1 MATTTIDTSGRPRG
15 DESSQRRYL
24 AILFSDLSDSS
35 RLAGT
40 MEAED
45 FLDLLQELRRAYED
59 IVPKHGGT
67 IVQIQG
73 DGLLASFGYPEAHE
87 DDGRRATE
95 AALDLHDLVRNL
107 RFDPFPPNLSCL
119 RLHTGVHSGLVLLSE
134 GDDVHGRLGLLGN
147 TVNIA
152 SRLSHVAQSDE
163 ILVSK
168 ETLGGESHFYKT
180 SASRALNLQ
189 GIAEPI
195 IVYGILGRAQVGT
208 RFEARAMRGLTS
220 FVGRQTEL
228 QALKGSL
235 YDIIRDK
242 PQYVA
247 IVGPAG
253 MGKTRLVEE
262 FLRGSANSDC
272 RILRGY
278 CESYLS
284 AEPLQPFLQILR
296 SLLGLDHGMTA
307 ARAATVLENTLA
319 EIDPDLL
326 NYRLEFLRAL
336 SLDLVNGQLE
346 ARNVA
351 LENTI
356 AAICKLFDALVTSKP
371 VVLFIDDWQWA
382 DAASRQVLEAIRRL
396 DNRTLFVLVAS
407 RELGAG
413 NVAVGDATV
422 LTLAPFSADEA
433 EEIIRQL
440 LPGSN
445 PFTVTK
451 IRELSGGNPL
461 FIEELCH
468 SVAHDSPDHH
478 PRIGRI
484 HSGEAWLDKLIESRV
499 ERLQP
504 KQIELVRTAAVIG
517 NVIPAWLLER
527 LTGCGENH
535 PLVATLAAED
545 LIFPGEQ
552 SGTLRFKHGIARDVV
567 YDSVGLHQR
576 NALHKRIADT
586 LREYGPSGTQEEAW
600 ELLAYHYG
608 ACGQVVEAAQYA
620 ESAGD
625 KAAAASALDRAQIQ
639 YGAALSALDPDSS
652 QENYQRW
659 LSIAQRLALAC
670 VFDPSRDQLEF
681 LERAVVLATAR
692 QDQRAL
698 ARAEYWVGNIN
709 YALGELAYA
718 TSRLE
723 TALACA
729 TVVGDEPLA
738 VQIRAVL
745 GQACAAAAEYDKS
758 LVLLEEAIS
767 IKRQYRKS
775 GRPAVALAYSL
786 ACKASVLG
794 DRGMFEQAHACFEE
808 ALDAVQNSGHEVE
821 ASVLCLQSAVSLWQ
835 GRWEDARA
843 SAIKGQRVAER
854 VKSLY
859 LYAMSLSLGGY
870 ASWMTQRSQ
879 KSLQTI
885 LDATSWLENRNRGL
899 FVSLNHGWL
908 ADSLVES
915 ERWQQARHHAARA
928 LLRSRRHDGLGEAM
942 AYRAMARASAAGHG
956 RKSPEVYLALAMKNA
971 LARGARHEI
980 AVTLLCDAD
989 IRGARGEHAHVA
1001 KLLDRAE
1008 RLFEAMGMSWH
1019 IEATRRLRRRY

>member
-1 MATTTIDTSGRPRG
+1 VVTTMIDSSSRQNGE
-15 DESSQRRYL
+15 DNSQRRYL
-24 AILFSDLSDSS
+24 AILFSDLSDSV

-45 FLDLLQELRRAYED
+45 FSDLLQKLRRAYED

-107 RFDPFPPNLSCL
+107 RFDTSPPNLSRL

-152 SRLSHVAQSDE
+152 SRLSHAARSDE

-168 ETLGGESHFYKT
+168 ETLGAESHFYKT
-180 SASRALNLQ
+180 SASRALSLQ
-189 GIAEPI
+189 GVAKPI

-220 FVGRQTEL
+220 FVGRQTEF

-235 YDIIRDK
+235 YDVIRDK

-262 FLRGSANSDC
+262 FLRGPANSDC
-272 RILRGY
+272 QILRGY

-296 SLLGLDHGMTA
+296 SLLGLDYGMTA
-307 ARAATVLENTLA
+307 ARATEVLEKTLA
-319 EIDPDLL
+319 EINPDLL
-326 NYRLEFLRAL
+326 KYRLEFLRAL
-336 SLDLVNGQLE
+336 SLDPVNGQLE
-346 ARNVA
+346 SRNVA

-356 AAICKLFDALVTSKP
+356 AAICRLFDALVTSKP

-382 DAASRQVLEAIRRL
+382 DIASRQVLEAIRRL

-407 RELGAG
+407 RELGDG
-413 NVAVGDATV
+413 NVAVGGATI

-433 EEIIRQL
+433 EEVIRQL

-478 PRIGRI
+478 RIGRI

-504 KQIELVRTAAVIG
+504 EQIDLVRTAAVIG
-517 NVIPAWLLER
+517 NVIPTWLLER
-527 LTGCGENH
+527 LTGCGESH
-535 PLVATLAAED
+535 PLIATLAAQD

-552 SGTLRFKHGIARDVV
+552 SGTLRFKHGIARDVI

-586 LREYGPSGTQEEAW
+586 LREHGPSGAQEEAW

-620 ESAGD
+620 EAAGD

-639 YGAALSALDPDSS
+639 YGAALTALDPDAS
-652 QENYQRW
+652 QENYERW
-659 LSIAQRLALAC
+659 MSIAQRIALAC

-681 LERAVVLATAR
+681 LRRAVVLATAHK
-692 QDQRAL
+692 DQRAL
-698 ARAEYWVGNIN
+698 ARAEYWVGYIN

-718 TSRLE
+718 TRHLE
-723 TALACA
+723 AALACA
-729 TVVGDEPLA
+729 TGVGDEPLA

-745 GQACAAAAEYDKS
+745 GQAGAAAGEYDKS
-758 LVLLEEAIS
+758 LVLLDEAIS
-767 IKRQYRKS
+767 IKRQFRKD
-775 GRPAVALAYSL
+775 GRLPVALAYSL
-786 ACKASVLG
+786 ACKATVLG
-794 DRGMFEQAHACFEE
+794 DRGLFEQAHACLEE
-808 ALDAVQNSGHEVE
+808 ALAAVQDSGHEVE
-821 ASVLCLQSAVSLWQ
+821 ASILCWKSAVSLWQ

-843 SAIKGQRVAER
+843 SALKGQHIAER
-854 VKSLY
+854 VRSLY
-859 LYAMSLSLGGY
+859 LYAQNLSLGGY
-870 ASWMTQRSQ
+870 ASWMKQRSQ
-879 KSLQTI
+879 KSLQAI
-885 LDATSWLENRNRGL
+885 VDATSWLESRNRGL

-908 ADSLVES
+908 ADGLVES

-928 LLRSRRHDGLGEAM
+928 VLRSRQHDRLGEAM
-942 AYRAMARASAAGHG
+942 AYRAMARASAAGHS
-956 RKSPEVYLALAMKNA
+956 RKSPELYLALAMKNA

-980 AVTLLCDAD
+980 AVTQLCGAE
-989 IRGARGEHAHVA
+989 IRVACGEHAHVA
-1001 KLLDRAE
+1001 ELLDKAE
-1008 RLFEAMGMSWH
+1008 SLFEAMGMSWH
-1019 IEATRRLRRRY
+1019 IEATRNLRRRY

>member
-1 MATTTIDTSGRPRG
+1 VATTIIDSSSRQNGE
-15 DESSQRRYL
+15 DSSQRRYL
-24 AILFSDLSDSS
+24 AILFSDLSDSV
-35 RLAGT
+35 RLAGA

-45 FLDLLQELRRAYED
+45 FSDLLLKLRRAYED

-95 AALDLHDLVRNL
+95 AALDLHNLVRNL
-107 RFDPFPPNLSCL
+107 RFDTFPPNVSRL
-119 RLHTGVHSGLVLLSE
+119 RLHTGIHSGLVLISE

-152 SRLSHVAQSDE
+152 SRLSHAARSDE

-168 ETLGGESHFYKT
+168 ETLGAESHFYKT
-180 SASRALNLQ
+180 SASRALSIQ

-195 IVYGILGRAQVGT
+195 VVYGILGRALVGT
-208 RFEARAMRGLTS
+208 RFEARAMRGLTP
-220 FVGRQTEL
+220 FVGRQTEF

-235 YDIIRDK
+235 YDVIRDK

-247 IVGPAG
+247 VVGPAG
-253 MGKTRLVEE
+253 MGKTRLVDE
-262 FLRGSANSDC
+262 FLRGPANSDC

-296 SLLGLDHGMTA
+296 SLLGLDYGMTA
-307 ARAATVLENTLA
+307 ARATEVLEKTLA
-319 EIDPDLL
+319 EMDPDLL
-326 NYRLEFLRAL
+326 NYRLEFSRAL
-336 SLDLVNGQLE
+336 SLDAVGAQLE
-346 ARNVA
+346 SRSVA

-356 AAICKLFDALVTSKP
+356 AAICRLFDVLVTSKP

-382 DAASRQVLEAIRRL
+382 DIASRQVLEAIRRL

-407 RELGAG
+407 RELGDG
-413 NVAVGDATV
+413 NVAVGGATIFH
-422 LTLAPFSADEA
+422 LAPFSADEA

-440 LPGSN
+440 VPGTN

-468 SVAHDSPDHH
+468 SVAHESPDQH
-478 PRIGRI
+478 RIGRI
-484 HSGEAWLDKLIESRV
+484 HGGEAWLDKLIESRV

-504 KQIELVRTAAVIG
+504 EQIDLVRTAAVIG

-527 LTGCGENH
+527 LTGCGESH
-535 PLVATLAAED
+535 PLVATLAVQD

-552 SGTLRFKHGIARDVV
+552 SGTLRFKHGIARDVI

-586 LREYGPSGTQEEAW
+586 LREHGPSGAQEEVW

-608 ACGQVVEAAQYA
+608 ACRQVAEAAQYA
-620 ESAGD
+620 EAAGD

-639 YGAALSALDPDSS
+639 YGAALTALDPDASP
-652 QENYQRW
+652 ENYGRW
-659 LSIAQRLALAC
+659 MSIVQRLALAC
-670 VFDPSRDQLEF
+670 VFDPSRKQLEF
-681 LERAVVLATAR
+681 LRRAVVLATAHE
-692 QDQRAL
+692 DQRAL
-698 ARAEYWVGNIN
+698 ARAEYWVGYIN

-718 TSRLE
+718 TRHLE
-723 TALACA
+723 TALVRA
-729 TVVGDEPLA
+729 TAVGDEPLA
-738 VQIRAVL
+738 AQIRAVL
-745 GQACAAAAEYDKS
+745 GQACAAAGEYDKS
-758 LVLLEEAIS
+758 LVLLDEAIT
-767 IKRQYRKS
+767 IKRQFRKP
-775 GRPAVALAYSL
+775 GRLPVALAFSL

-794 DRGMFEQAHACFEE
+794 DRGLFEQAHACFEE
-808 ALDAVQNSGHEVE
+808 SLAAVQNSGHEVE
-821 ASVLCLQSAVSLWQ
+821 SSIFCLQSAVNLWQ
-835 GRWEDARA
+835 GRWEAARA
-843 SAIKGQRVAER
+843 SAIKGQQVAER

-859 LYAMSLSLGGY
+859 LYAQSLSLGGY
-870 ASWMTQRSQ
+870 ASWMLQRSQ
-879 KSLQTI
+879 KSLQAI
-885 LDATSWLENRNRGL
+885 VDATSWLENRNRGL

-908 ADSLVES
+908 ADSLVEC
-915 ERWQQARHHAARA
+915 ERWQQARRHAARA
-928 LLRSRRHDGLGEAM
+928 LLRSRKHDRLGEAM
-942 AYRAMARASAAGHG
+942 SYRAMARASASGHA
-956 RKSPEVYLALAMKNA
+956 RKPPELYLALAMKNA

-980 AVTLLCDAD
+980 AVTLLCDAE
-989 IRGARGEHAHVA
+989 IRVARGEHRHAI
-1001 KLLDRAE
+1001 KLLDEAE
-1008 RLFEAMGMSWH
+1008 SCFETMGMSWH
-1019 IEATRRLRRRY
+1019 IEAARNLRRRY

>member
-1 MATTTIDTSGRPRG
+1 VATTLIDSSSRQNGE
-15 DESSQRRYL
+15 DSSQRRYL
-24 AILFSDLSDSS
+24 AILFSDLSDSV
-35 RLAGT
+35 RLAGA

-45 FLDLLQELRRAYED
+45 FSDLLQKLRRAYED

-107 RFDPFPPNLSCL
+107 RFDTFPPNFSRL
-119 RLHTGVHSGLVLLSE
+119 RLHTGIHSGLVLLSE

-152 SRLSHVAQSDE
+152 SRLSHAARSDE

-168 ETLGGESHFYKT
+168 ETLGAESHFYKT
-180 SASRALNLQ
+180 SASRALSLQ
-189 GIAEPI
+189 GIPEPI

-220 FVGRQTEL
+220 FVGRQTEF

-235 YDIIRDK
+235 YDVIRDK

-247 IVGPAG
+247 VVGPAG
-253 MGKTRLVEE
+253 MGKTRLVDE
-262 FLRGSANSDC
+262 FLRGPANSDC
-272 RILRGY
+272 QILRGY

-296 SLLGLDHGMTA
+296 SLLGLDYGMTA
-307 ARAATVLENTLA
+307 ARATEALEKALA
-319 EIDPDLL
+319 EMDSDLL

-336 SLDLVNGQLE
+336 SLDPVGTQLE
-346 ARNVA
+346 SRSVA

-356 AAICKLFDALVTSKP
+356 AAICRLFDALVTSKP

-382 DAASRQVLEAIRRL
+382 DIASRQVLEAIRRL

-407 RELGAG
+407 RELGDG
-413 NVAVGDATV
+413 NVAVGGATIF
-422 LTLAPFSADEA
+422 TLAPFSADEA

-478 PRIGRI
+478 RIGRI

-504 KQIELVRTAAVIG
+504 EQIDLVRTAAVIG

-535 PLVATLAAED
+535 PLVATLAEQD

-552 SGTLRFKHGIARDVV
+552 SGTLRFKHGIARDVI

-586 LREYGPSGTQEEAW
+586 LREHGPSGAQEEVW

-608 ACGQVVEAAQYA
+608 ACRQVVEAAQYA
-620 ESAGD
+620 EAAGD
-625 KAAAASALDRAQIQ
+625 KAATASALDRAQIQ
-639 YGAALSALDPDSS
+639 YGAALTALDPDAS
-652 QENYQRW
+652 QENYERW
-659 LSIAQRLALAC
+659 MSIVQRLALAC
-670 VFDPSRDQLEF
+670 VFDPSRNQLEF
-681 LERAVVLATAR
+681 LRRAVVLAMAHE
-692 QDQRAL
+692 DQRAL
-698 ARAEYWVGNIN
+698 ARAEYWVGYIN
-709 YALGELAYA
+709 YALGELADA
-718 TSRLE
+718 TRHLE
-723 TALACA
+723 TALVRA
-729 TVVGDEPLA
+729 TAVGDEPLA

-745 GQACAAAAEYDKS
+745 GQACAAAGEYDKS
-758 LVLLEEAIS
+758 LVLLDEAIS
-767 IKRQYRKS
+767 IKRQFRKH
-775 GRPAVALAYSL
+775 GRLPVALAFSL
-786 ACKASVLG
+786 ACKGSVLG
-794 DRGMFEQAHACFEE
+794 DRGLFEQAHACFEE
-808 ALDAVQNSGHEVE
+808 SLAAVQNSGHEVE
-821 ASVLCLQSAVSLWQ
+821 ASIFCLQSAVNLWQ

-843 SAIKGQRVAER
+843 SAIKGQHVAER

-859 LYAMSLSLGGY
+859 LYAQSLSLGGY
-870 ASWMTQRSQ
+870 ASWMMQRSQ
-879 KSLQTI
+879 KSLQAI
-885 LDATSWLENRNRGL
+885 VDATSWLENRNRGL

-908 ADSLVES
+908 ADTLVES
-915 ERWQQARHHAARA
+915 ERWQQARRHAARA
-928 LLRSRRHDGLGEAM
+928 LLRSRKHDRLGEAM
-942 AYRAMARASAAGHG
+942 AYRAMARASASGHD
-956 RKSPEVYLALAMKNA
+956 RKPPEFYLALAMRNA

-980 AVTLLCDAD
+980 AVTHLCDAE
-989 IRGARGEHAHVA
+989 IRIACGEYAHVA
-1001 KLLDRAE
+1001 ELLNKAE
-1008 RLFEAMGMSWH
+1008 SLFEEMGMSWH
-1019 IEATRRLRRRY
+1019 IEATRRFRRQ

>member
-1 MATTTIDTSGRPRG
+1 MRTMAAERPRPHLIFTNSF
-15 DESSQRRYL
+15 EEFRL
-24 AILFSDLSDSS
+24 DLSP
-35 RLAGT
+35 RTL
-40 MEAED
+40 
-45 FLDLLQELRRAYED
+45 
-59 IVPKHGGT
+59 P
-67 IVQIQG
+67 
-73 DGLLASFGYPEAHE
+73 P
-87 DDGRRATE
+87 
-95 AALDLHDLVRNL
+95 LH
-107 RFDPFPPNLSCL
+107 
-119 RLHTGVHSGLVLLSE
+119 LHTGVHSGLVLLAE
-134 GDDVHGRLGLLGN
+134 GDDLHGRLDLLGN
-147 TVNIA
+147 TVNVA
-152 SRLSHVAQSDE
+152 SRLSDVAQSDE
-163 ILVSK
+163 IIVSK
-168 ETLGGESHFYKT
+168 ETLGAESHFYET
-180 SASRALNLQ
+180 TAQAIPQPSRDNPADRGLRN
-189 GIAEPI
+189 
-195 IVYGILGRAQVGT
+195 LGRAAVGT
-208 RFEARAMRGLTS
+208 RFEARSMRGLTS
-220 FVGRQTEL
+220 FIGRQTEL

-235 YDIIRDK
+235 YDVIRDK

-307 ARAATVLENTLA
+307 ARAAEVLEKTLG

-326 NYRLEFLRAL
+326 NYRPEFLRAL
-336 SLDLVNGQLE
+336 SLDPVSGQLE

-351 LENTI
+351 PENTI
-356 AAICKLFDALVTSKP
+356 AAICKLFDVLVTSKP

-413 NVAVGDATV
+413 NVAVGDATIFD
-422 LTLAPFSADEA
+422 LAPFSADET

-440 LPGSN
+440 VPGSN

-478 PRIGRI
+478 RIGRI
-484 HSGEAWLDKLIESRV
+484 HIGEAWLDKLIESRV

-504 KQIELVRTAAVIG
+504 KQIDLVRTAAVIG
-517 NVIPAWLLER
+517 NVIPTWLLER

-535 PLVATLAAED
+535 PLVATLAVQD

-552 SGTLRFKHGIARDVV
+552 SGTLRFKHGIARDVI
-567 YDSVGLHQR
+567 YDLVGLHQR

-586 LREYGPSGTQEEAW
+586 LREHRPSGGQEEAW

-620 ESAGD
+620 EAAGD

-652 QENYQRW
+652 QKTYERW

-670 VFDPSRDQLEF
+670 VFDPSRDQLEV
-681 LERAVVLATAR
+681 LQRAVVLATAR

-709 YALGELAYA
+709 YALGDLAYA

-723 TALACA
+723 TALAHA

-738 VQIRAVL
+738 VHIQAVL

-758 LVLLEEAIS
+758 LVLLDEAIS
-767 IKRQYRKS
+767 IKRQFRKS

-794 DRGMFEQAHACFEE
+794 DRGLFEQAHACFEE

-821 ASVLCLQSAVSLWQ
+821 VRFYVCKAPSAC
-835 GRWEDARA
+835 GRAVGRTREHPRSRA
-843 SAIKGQRVAER
+843 S
-854 VKSLY
+854 
-859 LYAMSLSLGGY
+859 MS
-870 ASWMTQRSQ
+870 RS
-879 KSLQTI
+879 
-885 LDATSWLENRNRGL
+885 E
-899 FVSLNHGWL
+899 
-908 ADSLVES
+908 
-915 ERWQQARHHAARA
+915 
-928 LLRSRRHDGLGEAM
+928 
-942 AYRAMARASAAGHG
+942 
-956 RKSPEVYLALAMKNA
+956 
-971 LARGARHEI
+971 
-980 AVTLLCDAD
+980 
-989 IRGARGEHAHVA
+989 
-1001 KLLDRAE
+1001 
-1008 RLFEAMGMSWH
+1008 
-1019 IEATRRLRRRY
+1019 

>member
-1 MATTTIDTSGRPRG
+1 MVTTMIDTSNPKG
-15 DESSQRRYL
+15 DENSQRRYL

-40 MEAED
+40 MEAEE
-45 FLDLLQELRRAYED
+45 FSDLLQKLRRAYED
-59 IVPKHGGT
+59 IIPKHGGT

-95 AALDLHDLVRNL
+95 AALDLHELVRNL
-107 RFDPFPPNLSCL
+107 RFDPSPPKVSCL

-134 GDDVHGRLGLLGN
+134 GDDVHGRFGLLGN

-152 SRLSHVAQSDE
+152 SRLSHVARSDE

-168 ETLGGESHFYKT
+168 ETLGAESHFYQT
-180 SASRALNLQ
+180 SASRALDLQ
-189 GIAEPI
+189 GIADPI
-195 IVYGILGRAQVGT
+195 IVYGIFGRAQVGT

-242 PQYVA
+242 SQYVA

-253 MGKTRLVEE
+253 IGKTRLVEE
-262 FLRGSANSDC
+262 FLRGPANSDC

-296 SLLGLDHGMTA
+296 SLLGLDYGMTA
-307 ARAATVLENTLA
+307 ARAAKVLEGTLA

-326 NYRLEFLRAL
+326 KYRLEFLRAL
-336 SLDLVNGQLE
+336 SLDPVNGQLE

-356 AAICKLFDALVTSKP
+356 AAICRLFDVLVTSKP

-382 DAASRQVLEAIRRL
+382 DTASRQVLEAIRRL

-407 RELGAG
+407 REHGAG
-413 NVAVGDATV
+413 NVAVGDANI
-422 LTLAPFSADEA
+422 LTLAPFSADEV

-468 SVAHDSPDHH
+468 SVAHDSPAHH
-478 PRIGRI
+478 RIGRI
-484 HSGEAWLDKLIESRV
+484 HNGEAWLDKLIKSRV

-504 KQIELVRTAAVIG
+504 KQIDLVRTAAVIG

-527 LTGCGENH
+527 LTGCGEDH
-535 PLVATLAAED
+535 PLIATLAAQD

-552 SGTLRFKHGIARDVV
+552 SGTLRFKHGIARDVI
-567 YDSVGLHQR
+567 YNSVGLRQR

-586 LREYGPSGTQEEAW
+586 LREHGPSGAQEEAW

-608 ACGQVVEAAQYA
+608 ACGQAVEAAQYA
-620 ESAGD
+620 EAAGD

-639 YGAALSALDPDSS
+639 YGAALTALDPDAS
-652 QENYQRW
+652 QENYERW
-659 LSIAQRLALAC
+659 MSIAQRLALAC

-681 LERAVVLATAR
+681 LRRAVVLATAHK
-692 QDQRAL
+692 DQRAL
-698 ARAEYWVGNIN
+698 SRAEYWVGYIN

-718 TSRLE
+718 TRHLE

-758 LVLLEEAIS
+758 LILLDEAIS
-767 IKRQYRKS
+767 IKRQFRKR
-775 GRPAVALAYSL
+775 GRLPVALAYSL
-786 ACKASVLG
+786 ACKATVLG
-794 DRGMFEQAHACFEE
+794 DRGLFEQAHACLDE
-808 ALDAVQNSGHEVE
+808 ALAAVQDSGHEVE
-821 ASVLCLQSAVSLWQ
+821 ASILCWKSAVSLWQ

-843 SAIKGQRVAER
+843 SGIKGQHIAER
-854 VKSLY
+854 VRSLY
-859 LYAMSLSLGGY
+859 LYAQNLSLGGY
-870 ASWMTQRSQ
+870 ASWMMQRSQ
-879 KSLQTI
+879 KSLQAI
-885 LDATSWLENRNRGL
+885 VDATSWLEKRNRGL

-908 ADSLVES
+908 ADGLVES

-928 LLRSRRHDGLGEAM
+928 VLRSRQHDRLGEAM
-942 AYRAMARASAAGHG
+942 AYRAMARASAAGRN

-980 AVTLLCDAD
+980 AVTQLCDAE
-989 IRGARGEHAHVA
+989 IRVACGEHAHVA
-1001 KLLDRAE
+1001 ELLDQAE
-1008 RLFEAMGMSWH
+1008 SLFEAMGMSWH
-1019 IEATRRLRRRY
+1019 IEATRNLRRRY

>member
-1 MATTTIDTSGRPRG
+1 MSAMTNRRQ
-15 DESSQRRYL
+15 EEARSQRRYL
-24 AILFSDLSDSS
+24 AILFSDLSDSA
-35 RLAGT
+35 RLAAG

-45 FLDLLQELRRAYED
+45 FSDLLNHLRHAYED
-59 IVPKHGGT
+59 IIPRHGGT
-67 IVQIQG
+67 IVQIRG
-73 DGLLASFGYPEAHE
+73 DGLLASFGYPETHE

-95 AALDLHDLVRNL
+95 AALDLHEFVRRIPLDLSPRTL
-107 RFDPFPPNLSCL
+107 PPLH
-119 RLHTGVHSGLVLLSE
+119 LHTGIHSGLVLLAD
-134 GDDVHGRLGLLGN
+134 GDDLHGRLDLLGN
-147 TVNIA
+147 PVNVA
-152 SRLSHVAQSDE
+152 ARLSDVAQSDE
-163 ILVSK
+163 IIVSE
-168 ETLGGESHFYKT
+168 ETLGAESHFYET
-180 SASRALNLQ
+180 TPRRSLNLQ
-189 GIAEPI
+189 GIIPPI
-195 IVYGILGRAQVGT
+195 AVYGILGRAAVGT
-208 RFEARAMRGLTS
+208 RFEARSMRGLTS
-220 FVGRQTEL
+220 FIGRQTEL

-235 YDIIRDK
+235 YDVIRDT

-307 ARAATVLENTLA
+307 ARAAEVLEKALG

-326 NYRLEFLRAL
+326 NYRPEFLRAL
-336 SLDLVNGQLE
+336 SLDPVSGQLE

-351 LENTI
+351 PENTI
-356 AAICKLFDALVTSKP
+356 AAICKLFDVLVTSKP

-382 DAASRQVLEAIRRL
+382 DAASRQILEAIRRF

-413 NVAVGDATV
+413 NVAVGDATI
-422 LTLAPFSADEA
+422 LTLAPFSADET

-440 LPGSN
+440 VPGSN

-478 PRIGRI
+478 RIGRI
-484 HSGEAWLDKLIESRV
+484 HIGEAWLDKLIESRV

-504 KQIELVRTAAVIG
+504 NQIDLVRTAAVIG
-517 NVIPAWLLER
+517 NVIPTWLLER

-535 PLVATLAAED
+535 PLVATLAVQD

-552 SGTLRFKHGIARDVV
+552 SGTLRFKHGIARDVI

-586 LREYGPSGTQEEAW
+586 LREHRPSGGQEEAW

-620 ESAGD
+620 EAAGD

-652 QENYQRW
+652 LENYERW

-670 VFDPSRDQLEF
+670 VFDPSRDQLEV
-681 LERAVVLATAR
+681 LQRAVVLATAR

-709 YALGELAYA
+709 YALGDLAYA

-723 TALACA
+723 TALAHA

-738 VQIRAVL
+738 VHIQAVL

-758 LVLLEEAIS
+758 LVLLDEAIS
-767 IKRQYRKS
+767 IKRQFRKS

-794 DRGMFEQAHACFEE
+794 DRGLFEQAHACFEE

-821 ASVLCLQSAVSLWQ
+821 SSVLCLQSAVSLWQ

-843 SAIKGQRVAER
+843 SAAKGQHVAER

-859 LYAMSLSLGGY
+859 LYAQSLSLGGY

-879 KSLQTI
+879 KSLQAI
-885 LDATSWLENRNRGL
+885 VDATSWLEKRNRGL

-908 ADSLVES
+908 ADGLVES
-915 ERWQQARHHAARA
+915 EQWQQARHHAARA
-928 LLRSRRHDGLGEAM
+928 VLRSRQHDRLGEAM
-942 AYRAMARASAAGHG
+942 AYRAMARASAAGHN
-956 RKSPEVYLALAMKNA
+956 RKSAQVYLALAMKNA

-980 AVTLLCDAD
+980 AVTHLCDAE
-989 IRGARGEHAHVA
+989 IRVACGEYAHVA
-1001 KLLDRAE
+1001 DLLDQAE
-1008 RLFEAMGMSWH
+1008 SLFEAMGMSWH
-1019 IEATRRLRRRY
+1019 IEATRNLRRRY

>member
-1 MATTTIDTSGRPRG
+1 VVTTMIDSSSRQNGK
-15 DESSQRRYL
+15 DSSQRRYL
-24 AILFSDLSDSS
+24 AILFSDLSDSV
-35 RLAGT
+35 RLAGA

-45 FLDLLQELRRAYED
+45 FSDLLQKLRRAYED

-107 RFDPFPPNLSCL
+107 RFDTFPPNFSRL
-119 RLHTGVHSGLVLLSE
+119 RLHTGIHSGLVLLSE

-152 SRLSHVAQSDE
+152 SRLSHAARSDE

-168 ETLGGESHFYKT
+168 ETLGAESHFYQT
-180 SASRALNLQ
+180 SASRALSLQ

-195 IVYGILGRAQVGT
+195 IVSGILGRAQVGT

-220 FVGRQTEL
+220 FVGRQTEF

-235 YDIIRDK
+235 YDVIREK

-247 IVGPAG
+247 IVGAAG
-253 MGKTRLVEE
+253 MGKTRLVDE
-262 FLRGSANSDC
+262 FLRGPANSDC
-272 RILRGY
+272 QILRGY

-296 SLLGLDHGMTA
+296 SLLGLDYGMTA
-307 ARAATVLENTLA
+307 ARATEVLEKALA
-319 EIDPDLL
+319 EVDPGLL
-326 NYRLEFLRAL
+326 EYRLEFLRAL
-336 SLDLVNGQLE
+336 SLDPVNAQLE
-346 ARNVA
+346 SRNVA

-356 AAICKLFDALVTSKP
+356 AAICRLFDALLTSKP

-382 DAASRQVLEAIRRL
+382 DIASRQVLEAIRRL

-407 RELGAG
+407 RELGDG
-413 NVAVGDATV
+413 NVAVGGATIFH
-422 LTLAPFSADEA
+422 LAPFGADEA
-433 EEIIRQL
+433 EDIIRQL

-478 PRIGRI
+478 RIGRI
-484 HSGEAWLDKLIESRV
+484 HSGDAWLDKLIESRV

-504 KQIELVRTAAVIG
+504 EQIDLVRTAAVIG

-527 LTGCGENH
+527 LTGCGEGH
-535 PLVATLAAED
+535 PLIATLAVQD

-552 SGTLRFKHGIARDVV
+552 SGTLRFKHGIARDVI

-586 LREYGPSGTQEEAW
+586 LREHAPSGAQEEAW

-608 ACGQVVEAAQYA
+608 ASGQVVEAAQYA
-620 ESAGD
+620 EAAGA

-639 YGAALSALDPDSS
+639 YGAALTALDPDAS
-652 QENYQRW
+652 QENYERW
-659 LSIAQRLALAC
+659 MSIVQRLALAC
-670 VFDPSRDQLEF
+670 VFDPSRNQLEF
-681 LERAVVLATAR
+681 LRRAVALATAR
-692 QDQRAL
+692 EDQRAL
-698 ARAEYWVGNIN
+698 ARAEYWVGYIH

-718 TSRLE
+718 TRHLE

-729 TVVGDEPLA
+729 TAVGDEPLA
-738 VQIRAVL
+738 VHIRAVL
-745 GQACAAAAEYDKS
+745 GQACAAAGEYDKS
-758 LVLLEEAIS
+758 LLLLDEAIL
-767 IKRQYRKS
+767 IRRQFRKP
-775 GRPAVALAYSL
+775 GRPPIELAFSL

-794 DRGMFEQAHACFEE
+794 DRGLFDQAHACLNE
-808 ALDAVQNSGHEVE
+808 ALAAVQDSGHEVE
-821 ASVLCLQSAVSLWQ
+821 ASILCWKSAVSLWQ

-843 SAIKGQRVAER
+843 SAIKGQHIAER
-854 VKSLY
+854 VRSLY
-859 LYAMSLSLGGY
+859 LYAQNLSLDGY
-870 ASWMTQRSQ
+870 ASWMMQRSQ
-879 KSLQTI
+879 KSLQAI
-885 LDATSWLENRNRGL
+885 VDATSWLEKRNRGL

-908 ADSLVES
+908 ADGLVES
-915 ERWQQARHHAARA
+915 ERWQQARHHVARA
-928 LLRSRRHDGLGEAM
+928 LLRSRKHDRLGEAM
-942 AYRAMARASAAGHG
+942 AYRAMARASAAGHN
-956 RKSPEVYLALAMKNA
+956 RKSPEVYLALAMKSA

-980 AVTLLCDAD
+980 AVTQLCDAE
-989 IRGARGEHAHVA
+989 IRVACGEHAHA
-1001 KLLDRAE
+1001 TKLLDQAE

-1019 IEATRRLRRRY
+1019 IEATRNLRRRY

>member
-1 MATTTIDTSGRPRG
+1 MTGSSIRQNGED
-15 DESSQRRYL
+15 SSQRRYL
-24 AILFSDLSDSS
+24 AILFSDLSDSA
-35 RLAGT
+35 RLAGS

-45 FLDLLQELRRAYED
+45 FSDLLQKLRRAYED
-59 IVPKHGGT
+59 IIPKHGGT

-107 RFDPFPPNLSCL
+107 RFDTFPPNVSRLA
-119 RLHTGVHSGLVLLSE
+119 LHTGIHSGLVLISE

-152 SRLSHVAQSDE
+152 SRLSHTARSDE

-168 ETLGGESHFYKT
+168 ETLGAESHFYKT
-180 SASRALNLQ
+180 SASRALSLQ
-189 GIAEPI
+189 GITKPI

-220 FVGRQTEL
+220 FVGRQTEF

-235 YDIIRDK
+235 YDVIRDN

-247 IVGPAG
+247 VVGPAG
-253 MGKTRLVEE
+253 IGKTRLVDE
-262 FLRGSANSDC
+262 FLRGPANSDC

-296 SLLGLDHGMTA
+296 SLLGLDYGMTV
-307 ARAATVLENTLA
+307 ARATEVLEKTLA
-319 EIDPDLL
+319 AIDPDLL
-326 NYRLEFLRAL
+326 KYRLEFLRTL
-336 SLDLVNGQLE
+336 SLDPGGTQLE
-346 ARNVA
+346 SRSVA
-351 LENTI
+351 LEDTI

-371 VVLFIDDWQWA
+371 VVLFVDDWQWA
-382 DAASRQVLEAIRRL
+382 DIASRQVLEAIRRL

-407 RELGAG
+407 RDLGDG
-413 NVAVGDATV
+413 NVAVGGATIFA
-422 LTLAPFSADEA
+422 LAPFSANEA

-468 SVAHDSPDHH
+468 SVAHDSPDNF
-478 PRIGRI
+478 GRI
-484 HSGEAWLDKLIESRV
+484 HGGESWLDKLIESRV

-504 KQIELVRTAAVIG
+504 EQIDLVRTAAVIG
-517 NVIPAWLLER
+517 NVIPTWLLER
-527 LTGCGENH
+527 LTGFGKGH
-535 PLVATLAAED
+535 PLIATLAVQD

-552 SGTLRFKHGIARDVV
+552 SGTLRFKHGIARDVI

-586 LREYGPSGTQEEAW
+586 LREHGPSGAQEEVW

-608 ACGQVVEAAQYA
+608 ACRQVVEAAQYA
-620 ESAGD
+620 EAAGD

-639 YGAALSALDPDSS
+639 YGVALTALDPDAS
-652 QENYQRW
+652 QENYERW
-659 LSIAQRLALAC
+659 MSIVQRLALAS
-670 VFDPSRDQLEF
+670 VFDPSRNQLEF
-681 LERAVVLATAR
+681 LQRAVVLATAHE
-692 QDQRAL
+692 DQRAL
-698 ARAEYWVGNIN
+698 ARAEYWVGYIN
-709 YALGELAYA
+709 YALGELVHA
-718 TSRLE
+718 TPHLE
-723 TALACA
+723 TALVRA
-729 TVVGDEPLA
+729 TAVGDEPLA

-745 GQACAAAAEYDKS
+745 GQACAAAGEYDKS
-758 LVLLEEAIS
+758 LVLLDEAIS
-767 IKRQYRKS
+767 IKRRFRKL
-775 GRPAVALAYSL
+775 GRLPIALAFSL

-808 ALDAVQNSGHEVE
+808 ALAAVQNSGHEVE
-821 ASVLCLQSAVSLWQ
+821 ASIFCLQSAVNLWQ
-835 GRWEDARA
+835 GRWEDARV
-843 SAIKGQRVAER
+843 SAINGQHVAER

-859 LYAMSLSLGGY
+859 LYAQSLSLGGY
-870 ASWMTQRSQ
+870 ASWMMQRSQ
-879 KSLQTI
+879 KSLQAI
-885 LDATSWLENRNRGL
+885 ADATSWHENRNRGL

-908 ADSLVES
+908 ADALVES
-915 ERWQQARHHAARA
+915 EQWQEARHHAARA
-928 LLRSRRHDGLGEAM
+928 LSRSRKHDRLGEAM
-942 AYRAMARASAAGHG
+942 AYRAMARASASGHG
-956 RKSPEVYLALAMKNA
+956 RKSPEIYLALAMKNA

-980 AVTLLCDAD
+980 AVTHLCDAE
-989 IRGARGEHAHVA
+989 ISISCGEYAHVA
-1001 KLLDRAE
+1001 ELLDKAE
-1008 RLFEAMGMSWH
+1008 SLFEEMGMSWH
-1019 IEATRRLRRRY
+1019 IEATRKFRRQ

>member
-1 MATTTIDTSGRPRG
+1 MIDLKSRQDGE
-15 DESSQRRYL
+15 DSSQRRYL
-24 AILFSDLSDSS
+24 AILFSDLSGSV
-35 RLAGT
+35 RLAGA

-45 FLDLLQELRRAYED
+45 FSDLLRDLRRAYED

-107 RFDPFPPNLSCL
+107 RFKTLPPSFSRLH
-119 RLHTGVHSGLVLLSE
+119 LHTGIHSGLVLLTE

-152 SRLSHVAQSDE
+152 SRLSHAARSDE

-168 ETLGGESHFYKT
+168 ETLGAERHFYRT
-180 SASRALNLQ
+180 SASRGLSLQ

-195 IVYGILGRAQVGT
+195 IVYEILGRAPVGT

-220 FVGRQTEL
+220 FVGRQTEF

-235 YDIIRDK
+235 FDVIRDK

-253 MGKTRLVEE
+253 MGKTRLVDE
-262 FLRGSANSDC
+262 FLRGPAYSDC
-272 RILRGY
+272 QILRGY

-296 SLLGLDHGMTA
+296 SLFGLDYGMTA
-307 ARAATVLENTLA
+307 ARAIETLDNKLA

-336 SLDLVNGQLE
+336 SLDPVSAQTE
-346 ARNVA
+346 PRNVA
-351 LENTI
+351 LENTT
-356 AAICKLFDALVTSKP
+356 AAICRLFDVLVTSRP

-382 DAASRQVLEAIRRL
+382 DIASRQVLDAIRRL
-396 DNRTLFVLVAS
+396 DNGTLFVLVAS
-407 RELGAG
+407 RELGDD
-413 NVAVGDATV
+413 NVAIGGATIFS
-422 LTLAPFSADEA
+422 LAPFSADES

-451 IRELSGGNPL
+451 IRDLSGGNPL

-468 SVAHDSPDHH
+468 SVAHESPDHH
-478 PRIGRI
+478 RIGHI
-484 HSGEAWLDKLIESRV
+484 YSGEAWLNKLIESRV

-504 KQIELVRTAAVIG
+504 EQTDLVRTAAVIG

-527 LTGCGENH
+527 LTGCGEGH
-535 PLVATLAAED
+535 PLIAGLALQD

-552 SGTLRFKHGIARDVV
+552 PGTLRFKHGIARDVI
-567 YDSVGLHQR
+567 YASVGLHQR
-576 NALHKRIADT
+576 NALHKRIADA
-586 LREYGPSGTQEEAW
+586 LREHGPSGAQEEVW

-620 ESAGD
+620 EDAGA

-639 YGAALSALDPDSS
+639 YGAALTALDPEAS
-652 QENYQRW
+652 QENYDRW
-659 LSIAQRLALAC
+659 MSIVQRLALAC

-681 LERAVVLATAR
+681 LLRAVALATTHK
-692 QDQRAL
+692 DQRAL
-698 ARAEYWVGNIN
+698 ARAEYWVGYIN
-709 YALGELAYA
+709 YALGEQAFA
-718 TSRLE
+718 TRHLE
-723 TALACA
+723 VALACA
-729 TVVGDEPLA
+729 TSVDDEPLA
-738 VQIRAVL
+738 VHVRAVL
-745 GQACAAAAEYDKS
+745 GQACAAAGEYDKS
-758 LVLLEEAIS
+758 LVLLDEAIS
-767 IKRQYRKS
+767 IRRQFRKS
-775 GRPAVALAYSL
+775 DRPPIELAFSL

-794 DRGMFEQAHACFEE
+794 DRGLFDQAHACLEE
-808 ALDAVQNSGHEVE
+808 ALAAVQDSGHEVE
-821 ASVLCLQSAVSLWQ
+821 ASILCWKSAVSLWQ
-835 GRWEDARA
+835 GRWEDAQA
-843 SAIKGQRVAER
+843 SAIKGQHIAER
-854 VKSLY
+854 VRSLY
-859 LYAMSLSLGGY
+859 LYAQNVSLGGY

-879 KSLQTI
+879 KSLQVI
-885 LDATSWLENRNRGL
+885 ADATSWLERRNRGL

-908 ADSLVES
+908 ADGLVES

-928 LLRSRRHDGLGEAM
+928 LLRSRRHDRLGEAM
-942 AYRAMARASAAGHG
+942 AYRAMARASAYGHG
-956 RKSPEVYLALAMKNA
+956 RKPPEAYLALAMKSA
-971 LARGARHEI
+971 LARGAPHEI
-980 AVTLLCDAD
+980 GVTQLCDAEL
-989 IRGARGEHAHVA
+989 RAARGERALVA
-1001 KLLDRAE
+1001 ELLDKAE
-1008 RLFEAMGMSWH
+1008 SLFEAMGMSWH
-1019 IEATRRLRRRY
+1019 IEAARNLRRRC